1 MSLAETTQLLADYLP
16 KSIHE
21 LLTVISSESVAALI
35 KARPGTRV
43 QIPKMV
49 TDDHWLVGVVGL
61 ADFTRLCA
69 YYGGGPIDIPRCVQV
84 MTAAQDSKI
93 LADRRKGL
101 SLMELALKYQMTERG
116 ISKALRRI
124 EKQEYKPWLK
134 QAVGWSQEDLF
145 G

>member
-1 MSLAETTQLLADYLP
+1 MSFTDLTQSLPDYLP

-21 LLTVISSESVAALI
+21 LLTVVSSESIAELI

-43 QIPKMV
+43 QIPKIV
-49 TDDHWLVGVVGL
+49 TDDHWLVAIVGL
-61 ADFTRLCA
+61 EDFAKLCKR
-69 YYGGGPIDIPRCVQV
+69 YGGTPIDIPRCVQV
-84 MTAAQDSKI
+84 MTAAQDSRI
-93 LADRRKGL
+93 LADRRGGQ
-101 SLMELALKYQMTERG
+101 SLTELALKYQMTERG

-134 QAVGWSQEDLF
+134 QAAEWTQEDLF